1 MTCWSPCLNLEQER
15 SQRRC
20 FCVNTLSK
28 SCPSPPLPTTAGSN
42 LPKCCFKFTKHCIER
57 IPALAASLFN
67 KLCCA
72 IKPNQWNSTTMIT
85 NLFLKSYNQFRIW
98 RQRERKMPQ
107 HDMIGFQCIPG
118 EDSVQFPSDVAKIL
132 SKKLFLAKTERGW
145 EAAQQCAT
153 YPASSARARVQ
164 KCTKMQAG
172 RSFDVASAKFS
183 TFTHKLLEMSFNHI
197 GLNNSCW
204 VKTLMAHMIYHKR
217 QTFFKPKK
225 VLSEPFMAARV
236 KETLQTCALADRC
249 PLSLKP
255 HKGHFSFEI

>member
-1 MTCWSPCLNLEQER
+1 M
-15 SQRRC
+15 
-20 FCVNTLSK
+20 
-28 SCPSPPLPTTAGSN
+28 
-42 LPKCCFKFTKHCIER
+42 
-57 IPALAASLFN
+57 AASLFN

-85 NLFLKSYNQFRIW
+85 NLFLKSYNQSRIW
-98 RQRERKMPQ
+98 RPKGEKKMPQ

-118 EDSVQFPSDVAKIL
+118 KDSVQFPSDDATIL

-145 EAAQQCAT
+145 EAAQRCAT

-183 TFTHKLLEMSFNHI
+183 TFTHKLLEMSFDHI
-197 GLNNSCW
+197 GLNNSCCW
-204 VKTLMAHMIYHKR
+204 KR
-217 QTFFKPKK
+217 WWLIWWEAQGRHFFKPKK

>member
-1 MTCWSPCLNLEQER
+1 
-15 SQRRC
+15 
-20 FCVNTLSK
+20 
-28 SCPSPPLPTTAGSN
+28 
-42 LPKCCFKFTKHCIER
+42 
-57 IPALAASLFN
+57 
-67 KLCCA
+67 
-72 IKPNQWNSTTMIT
+72 MIT
-85 NLFLKSYNQFRIW
+85 NLFLKSYNQSKIW
-98 RQRERKMPQ
+98 RAKGREKNAPTR
-107 HDMIGFQCIPG
+107 HDRFQCIPG

-145 EAAQQCAT
+145 EAAQRCAT

-183 TFTHKLLEMSFNHI
+183 TFAHKLLEMSFDHI
-197 GLNNSCW
+197 GLNNSCCW
-204 VKTLMAHMIYHKR
+204 KRWWLIWWEALFYHKR